1 MKNTDIPKSLIFI
14 TVVLI
19 LITILLRYYS
29 LQDDFI
35 TDEDGFS
42 QNKELED
49 YTESKIY
56 QYIYKDGKAD
66 KASKVLLH
74 YYTYDEKGNVLT
86 HSELINRDKN
96 RYQKQ
101 VNKYNEA
108 NMLTESIEYDPDG
121 NKKKYTIINY
131 LKDDTTKAEQINEIY
146 GEKLFKA
153 IYKYDNNDNEVSFTH
168 YTDGKITQKVN
179 TIYTY
184 NKNRKPDK
192 KIRKYY
198 TGNSNKS
205 PETITTTTYTYN
217 ENGEKEEESIYEI
230 IYKESKKSI
239 FTSNTTYTYNKKGK
253 LEKEYS
259 YSSSGSNETKTFTYN
274 EKGLVVEIKS
284 VSIHKDKKKFVFTS
298 KFKYNNKG
306 LQIEETFSTEKQ
318 DPATLFVYKYK

>member
-1 MKNTDIPKSLIFI
+1 MKNADIPRSLILI
-14 TVVLI
+14 TIVLI

-29 LQDDFI
+29 PQDDFI

-42 QNKELED
+42 QDEELED
-49 YTESKIY
+49 YTELKVY
-56 QYIYKDGKAD
+56 QYVYKDGKVD

-86 HSELINRDKN
+86 HSELIKRKKN

-108 NMLTESIEYDPDG
+108 NMLTESIDYDTNG

-153 IYKYDNNDNEVSFTH
+153 IYKYDNKGNEVSFTH
-168 YTDGKITQKVN
+168 YTDGKITQKTN
-179 TIYTY
+179 TTYTY
-184 NKNRKPDK
+184 NKKGEPEK
-192 KIRKYY
+192 EIKKYY
-198 TGNSNKS
+198 TGDSNKS

-217 ENGEKEEESIYEI
+217 ENGEKKEKSVYEI
-230 IYKESKKSI
+230 TYKESKKSI

-259 YSSSGSNETKTFTYN
+259 YSSSGSTATKTFTYN

-284 VSIHKDKKKFVFTS
+284 VSIHFVFTF

-306 LQIEETFSTEKQ
+306 LQIEETFSTAEQ